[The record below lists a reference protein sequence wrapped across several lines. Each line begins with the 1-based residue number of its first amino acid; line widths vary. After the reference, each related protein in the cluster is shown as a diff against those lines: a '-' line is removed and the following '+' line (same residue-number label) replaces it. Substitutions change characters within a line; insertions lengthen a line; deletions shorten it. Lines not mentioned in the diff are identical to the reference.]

1 MNCERPV
8 LAVDLWS
15 PKLNANG
22 KRKIKILGGFG
33 SNKGRVDFDIEKLE
47 SKYGKENVLKFPCGK
62 CAACKEAYRAD
73 WSVRCDMEARY
84 HKDNCFLTLT
94 YRPEVCPKYVSKG
107 HIRRFIRKLRSQGI
121 NCSYFSCGEYGELNG
136 RPHYHII
143 LFGYF
148 PPDAVLVPGAKT
160 KSGFEVYHS
169 VFLDKVWNKGFV
181 DVNNFSQDTAFYVAG
196 YVNKKTGNYDGFLNM
211 SNGLGYQYMIDN
223 FHELFKSRSYI
234 ARSGRVHFLP
244 RAFKRIC
251 EKLGYF
257 HEEDPLT
264 VINLR
269 KIENSEMIQRGYTRR
284 EQLFGITTYKMK
296 DKLERRQKRL

>member
-1 MNCERPV
+1 MNCERPI
-8 LAVDLWS
+8 LAIKRDYLNENGKASIKIMPTSTRVDLS
-15 PKLNANG
+15 
-22 KRKIKILGGFG
+22 
-33 SNKGRVDFDIEKLE
+33 IEKLE
-47 SKYGKENVLKFPCGK
+47 SLYGKENVLKLPCGK
-62 CAACKEAYRAD
+62 CTACKEAYRAD

-94 YRPEVCPKYVSKG
+94 YRDEVCPHYVSKG
-107 HIRRFIRKLRSQGI
+107 HIRRFVRKLRRFGI
-121 NCSYFSCGEYGELNG
+121 DCMYFSCGEYGELNG
-136 RPHYHII
+136 RPHYHMI

-148 PPDAVLVPGAKT
+148 PADAELVEGAKT

-196 YVNKKTGNYDGFLNM
+196 YVNKKTGKYDGFLNM
-211 SNGLGYQYMIDN
+211 SNGIGYQYMIDH
-223 FHELFKSRSYI
+223 FRELFIRRTYV

-244 RAFKRIC
+244 RAFKRVC
-251 EKLGYF
+251 EKLGYY

-269 KIENSEMIQRGYTRR
+269 KMENSEMVARGYTHR
-284 EQLFGITTYKMK
+284 EQLFGLTSMKMK
-296 DKLERRQKRL
+296 DKLERRRKRL